1 MHSCH
6 HDLLGLRTID
16 NILAKDYLENN
27 SLTRSGRGMLCLFSH
42 GSSIT
47 LTYESTYLRDEVF
60 SVDQVSA
67 AVGTGVDEVAVY
79 VMQKYS
85 AHRRLEI
92 LLVSTKSLKVL

>member
-1 MHSCH
+1 
-6 HDLLGLRTID
+6 
-16 NILAKDYLENN
+16 
-27 SLTRSGRGMLCLFSH
+27 MLSLFSRE
-42 GSSIT
+42 SSIP
-47 LTYESTYLRDEVF
+47 LTCESAYLRDEVF

-92 LLVSTKSLKVL
+92 LLVSTKFLKVL